1 MRIVVDGAP
10 AGEVLI
16 YLTRA
21 EAAELRDSA
30 EALLRDFEQTGY
42 HAHVSS
48 ADYQIE
54 LTIAPEVGTDGS

>member
-1 MRIVVDGAP
+1 MRIEGDGKP
-10 AGEVLI
+10 VSDLLV

-21 EAAELRDSA
+21 EAAELRDAA
-30 EALLRDFEQTGY
+30 EALLENMENPGW

-54 LTIAPEVGTDGS
+54 LTIAADENR

>member
-1 MRIVVDGAP
+1 MRILRGETDL
-10 AGEVLI
+10 GEVLI

-30 EALLRDFEQTGY
+30 EALLQHFDEPGY

-48 ADYQIE
+48 ADYQVE
-54 LTIAPEVGTDGS
+54 MTLAPEVASA